1 MRTILVLL
9 TLLVLT
15 PILGT
20 IIIVAGLLGV
30 RDRAGGVF
38 DVIPSLWCRAILRAA
53 GVKVV
58 LHGAERL
65 RDMRPYVYAS
75 NHVSWFDIF
84 VLASFLP
91 RYKFVAKAEL
101 FKIPI
106 FGRAAKAAGQIPITR
121 DNRKAAFRSYE
132 VAAERIRAGASVV
145 VFPEGTR
152 GFTYELRPFKKG
164 PFVLAAAAGVPL
176 VPTILHG
183 TLPIQ
188 PKGSYRIRSGRVD
201 VHFLT
206 SIDTIGSSYDDRDRL
221 ARECWERMAAA
232 LRDLYGVESTAPT
245 ARPLVEA

>member
-1 MRTILVLL
+1 MRTLFVLL

-15 PILGT
+15 PIFGT
-20 IIIVAGLLGV
+20 IVIIAGLLGV
-30 RDRAGGVF
+30 RDREGGVF

-58 LHGAERL
+58 IHGEDRL
-65 RDMRPYVYAS
+65 REVRPCIYAS

-84 VLASFLP
+84 VLASTLP

-106 FGRAAKAAGQIPITR
+106 FGRAAKAAGQIPIER
-121 DNRKAAFRSYE
+121 DNRKAAFRSYD
-132 VAAERIRAGASVV
+132 VAVDRIRAGASVV

-164 PFVLAAAAGVPL
+164 PFVLAAAAGVPIL
-176 VPTILHG
+176 PTILHG

-201 VHFLT
+201 VHFLSPMET
-206 SIDTIGSSYDDRDRL
+206 SGCTYEDRDRL
-221 ARECWERMAAA
+221 ARECWERMATA
-232 LRDLYGVESTAPT
+232 LRDLYGIESAPLSS
-245 ARPLVEA
+245 RRLVEA